1 MSFGKNLFPLIF
13 LLGLSLISPIYGLET
28 DDAWSSWDEPTNIVV
43 SIIGNSEI
51 NLDSSNRLIRAY
63 VDIENFDPSD
73 GRYMMRIIQSLT
85 DKILIENE
93 IIIREKSNGEAGSD
107 IAYLIDD
114 DVITTNGTIIQG
126 EYKIEV
132 LSEEGTSIGS
142 TTFTI
147 IKPSEYGIQSIK
159 ESLESESTNE
169 SSEEINALNDSQA
182 NENSLQIN
190 TDLETTPKIPS
201 WIKNIFILYS
211 EGSITENELLS
222 ALKFLIEQGIIEIN
236 L

>member
-1 MSFGKNLFPLIF
+1 MSFRKNLFPLIF
-13 LLGLSLISPIYGLET
+13 LLGLSLISPIYGLKT
-28 DDAWSSWDEPTNIVV
+28 DDSWSNWDEPTNIVV

-51 NLDSSNRLIRAY
+51 NLDSPNRLIRAY

-132 LSEEGTSIGS
+132 LSEEGASIGS

-147 IKPSEYGIQSIK
+147 IKPSEYGLQSIK

-182 NENSLQIN
+182 NENSLQTN
-190 TDLETTPKIPS
+190 TNLENIQKIPS

>member
-1 MSFGKNLFPLIF
+1 MSFEKNVFPIIF
-13 LLGLSLISPIYGLET
+13 LLGISLISPIYGLET
-28 DDAWSSWDEPTNIVV
+28 SDAWSSWDEQTNIVV

-63 VDIENFDPSD
+63 VDIDNFDPSD
-73 GRYMMRIIQSLT
+73 GRYTMRIIQSLT
-85 DKILIENE
+85 DKIIEENE
-93 IIIREKSNGEAGSD
+93 IVIREKSNGEAGAD
-107 IAYLIDD
+107 VAYLIDD

-126 EYKIEV
+126 DYKIEV
-132 LSEEGTSIGS
+132 FSQKGNSIAS

-159 ESLESESTNE
+159 ESLDSESTDE
-169 SSEEINALNDSQA
+169 SAEKINDLNDSQA

-190 TDLETTPKIPS
+190 TDLENTPKIPD
-201 WIKNIFILYS
+201 WVKNIFVLYS

-236 L
+236 Q

>member
-1 MSFGKNLFPLIF
+1 MSFEKNIFPIIF
-13 LLGLSLISPIYGLET
+13 LLGVSLISPIYGLET
-28 DDAWSSWDEPTNIVV
+28 SDAWSSWDEQTNIVV

-63 VDIENFDPSD
+63 VDIDNFDPSD
-73 GRYMMRIIQSLT
+73 GRYTMRIIQSLT
-85 DKILIENE
+85 DKIIEEHE
-93 IIIREKSNGEAGSD
+93 IVIREKSNGEAGAD
-107 IAYLIDD
+107 VAYLIDD

-126 EYKIEV
+126 DYKIEV
-132 LSEEGTSIGS
+132 FSQKGNSIAS

-159 ESLESESTNE
+159 ESLDSESTDE
-169 SSEEINALNDSQA
+169 SAEKINDLNDSQA

-190 TDLETTPKIPS
+190 TDLENTPKIPD
-201 WIKNIFILYS
+201 WVKNIFVLYS

-236 L
+236 Q

>member
-1 MSFGKNLFPLIF
+1 MLFRKNIFTLIF
-13 LLGLSLISPIYGLET
+13 FLGVSLISPIYGLET
-28 DDAWSSWDEPTNIVV
+28 DDAWSNWDEPTNIIV

-73 GRYMMRIIQSLT
+73 GRYMMRIIQPLT
-85 DKILIENE
+85 DKIIEENE
-93 IIIREKSNGEAGSD
+93 IVIREKSNGEAGAD
-107 IAYLIDD
+107 VAYLIDD

-126 EYKIEV
+126 DYKIEV
-132 LSEEGTSIGS
+132 FSEKGNSIAS
-142 TTFTI
+142 AAFTI
-147 IKPSEYGIQSIK
+147 IKPSEYRIQLIK
-159 ESLESESTNE
+159 ESSESESTNK
-169 SSEEINALNDSQA
+169 SSEEINVLNDNQA
-182 NENSLQIN
+182 NKTSLEIN
-190 TDLETTPKIPS
+190 TDLENSPKIPS

>member
-1 MSFGKNLFPLIF
+1 MSLEKNIIQIIF
-13 LLGLSLISPIYGLET
+13 LLGVSLISPIYGLET
-28 DDAWSSWDEPTNIVV
+28 DDAWSSWDEQTNIVV

-73 GRYMMRIIQSLT
+73 GRYMMRIIQPLT
-85 DKILIENE
+85 DKIIVENE

-107 IAYLIDD
+107 VAYLIDD
-114 DVITTNGTIIQG
+114 DVITINGTIIQG
-126 EYKIEV
+126 DYIIEV
-132 LSEEGTSIGS
+132 LSEEGSSIGS

-159 ESLESESTNE
+159 ESLELESTTE
-169 SSEEINALNDSQA
+169 SSEEKNDLNDSQA
-182 NENSLQIN
+182 NDNSLQIN
-190 TDLETTPKIPS
+190 TDLEITSKIPD
-201 WIKNIFILYS
+201 WVKNIFVLYS

>member
-1 MSFGKNLFPLIF
+1 MSLEKNIIPIIF
-13 LLGLSLISPIYGLET
+13 LLGMSLISPIYGLET
-28 DDAWSSWDEPTNIVV
+28 DDSWSSWDEQTNIVV
-43 SIIGNSEI
+43 SIVGSSEI

-73 GRYMMRIIQSLT
+73 GRYIMRIIQSLT
-85 DKILIENE
+85 DKIIAENE
-93 IIIREKSNGEAGSD
+93 IVIREKSNGEAGSD
-107 IAYLIDD
+107 VAYLIDD

-126 EYKIEV
+126 DYKIEIF
-132 LSEEGTSIGS
+132 SEKGTSIGD

-159 ESLESESTNE
+159 EDLALESTTE
-169 SSEEINALNDSQA
+169 SSEEINDLNNDQA
-182 NENSLQIN
+182 NDVSLQITTN
-190 TDLETTPKIPS
+190 LENTPKIPA
-201 WIKNIFILYS
+201 WVKNIFVLYS
-211 EGSITENELLS
+211 EGSISENELLS

>member
-1 MSFGKNLFPLIF
+1 MSFEKNVFPIIF
-13 LLGLSLISPIYGLET
+13 LLGISLISPIYGLET
-28 DDAWSSWDEPTNIVV
+28 SDAWSSWDEQTNIVV

-63 VDIENFDPSD
+63 VDIDNFDPSD
-73 GRYMMRIIQSLT
+73 GRYMMRIIQPLT
-85 DKILIENE
+85 DKIIEENE
-93 IIIREKSNGEAGSD
+93 IVIREKSNGEAGAD
-107 IAYLIDD
+107 VAYLIDD

-126 EYKIEV
+126 DYKIEV
-132 LSEEGTSIGS
+132 FSQKGNSIAS

-159 ESLESESTNE
+159 ESLDSESTDE
-169 SSEEINALNDSQA
+169 SAEKINDLNDSQA

-190 TDLETTPKIPS
+190 TDLENTPKIPD
-201 WIKNIFILYS
+201 WVKNIFVLYS

-236 L
+236 Q

>member
-1 MSFGKNLFPLIF
+1 MLLGKNIFSLIL
-13 LLGLSLISPIYGLET
+13 LLGVSLTSPIYGLDT
-28 DDAWSSWDEPTNIVV
+28 DDAWSSWDEQTNIVV

-85 DKILIENE
+85 DKILVENE

-107 IAYLIDD
+107 IAYLIDE
-114 DVITTNGTIIQG
+114 DVIKTNGTIIQG
-126 EYKIEV
+126 DYKIEV
-132 LSEEGTSIGS
+132 LSEKGTSIGS

-159 ESLESESTNE
+159 ESLESESTTE
-169 SSEEINALNDSQA
+169 SSEEINDLNDDQA
-182 NENSLQIN
+182 NDVSLQIN
-190 TDLETTPKIPS
+190 TNLENTPKIPA
-201 WIKNIFILYS
+201 WVKNIFVLYS
-211 EGSITENELLS
+211 EGRISENELLS

>member
-1 MSFGKNLFPLIF
+1 MSLGKNIIPIIF
-13 LLGLSLISPIYGLET
+13 LLVVSLISPIYGLET
-28 DDAWSSWDEPTNIVV
+28 NDAWSSWDEQTNIVV

-85 DKILIENE
+85 DKIIAENE
-93 IIIREKSNGEAGSD
+93 IVIREKSNGEAGSD
-107 IAYLIDD
+107 VAYLIDD

-126 EYKIEV
+126 DYKIEV
-132 LSEEGTSIGS
+132 FSDKGTSIAG

-159 ESLESESTNE
+159 EELESEPTTE
-169 SSEEINALNDSQA
+169 SFEEINELNDS
-182 NENSLQIN
+182 NVNDNSLQIN
-190 TDLETTPKIPS
+190 TDLENTSKIPA
-201 WIKNIFILYS
+201 WVKNIFVLYS

-222 ALKFLIEQGIIEIN
+222 ALKFLIEQGIIKIN